1 MLYFDFAI
9 TNKLQLLL
17 LYENITNSTKYKLV
31 RVMFLF
37 VPKDYFLLVN
47 NTDYC
52 HFILYIFNKFKILI
66 PTQK

>member
-52 HFILYIFNKFKILI
+52 NFILYRYI
-66 PTQK
+66 Q